1 MFHFGG
7 GAPTK
12 PFFLFHK
19 KTFFGGWTDVR
30 MDGGKITDLRR
41 RTVIPRSK
49 TNQIYGRAPRRKQ
62 HGLVGGQLALS
73 FFGDRQAHVGGGRLT
88 RIDCQDW
95 LSWDGSGAEQS
106 RGRDEVTRRSI
117 KK

>member
-19 KTFFGGWTDVR
+19 KTRNFY
-30 MDGGKITDLRR
+30 I
-41 RTVIPRSK
+41 

-62 HGLVGGQLALS
+62 HGLAGGQLALS
-73 FFGDRQAHVGGGRLT
+73 FFGDRQARVGGGRLT

-95 LSWDGSGAEQS
+95 LSWDGSGPEQS